1 MSTKDFLLSQISS
14 LKATLR
20 KWEIERKATKEEYA
34 RLNYELMQAQSR
46 NRELE
51 QELEVTRG
59 MVIRDPLTEVASRI
73 AICDQIDHHFHLLER
88 GEHHV
93 ASGTLPNANEQHFSI
108 LFLDLDNFKPINDT
122 YGHEAGDAVLIA
134 FARFLKGYFNRGS
147 DIVSRYAGD
156 EFMILLSGVTPKEKA
171 DRIKEKFLDAMDGF
185 EVAVTNS
192 DGDEVLVPVTCSV
205 GVSSTS
211 DGHKNSKELKHAADL
226 DMYTHKESRKAA
238 R

>member
-20 KWEIERKATKEEYA
+20 KWEIERKETKEEYA

-59 MVIRDPLTEVASRI
+59 MVIRDPLTDIASRI

-122 YGHEAGDAVLIA
+122 YGHEAGDAVLVA
-134 FARFLKGYFNRGS
+134 FARFLKGRKRYRLPLRRRRVRSPAFWGDAERKGRSHQGEIPQCDGWVRSRG
-147 DIVSRYAGD
+147 
-156 EFMILLSGVTPKEKA
+156 
-171 DRIKEKFLDAMDGF
+171 
-185 EVAVTNS
+185 NQQ
-192 DGDEVLVPVTCSV
+192 
-205 GVSSTS
+205 
-211 DGHKNSKELKHAADL
+211 
-226 DMYTHKESRKAA
+226 
-238 R
+238 